1 MLGDAARGGLTRVR
15 RAERIWLILPNMKKV
30 FAPASVLLIAAVMVA
45 LTATT
50 KAGSFGPGP
59 WANGAYYPGQF
70 DGVYSAT
77 VFGNNTSGVFG
88 FALQAGSP
96 TIITNSES
104 TTTTNISV
112 IQSTVIPDPWQNYF
126 LIFFNGVT
134 YYGTT
139 FATINVNASS
149 VAGAMY
155 DGRGVLSETN
165 FSYASGG
172 FTASLTSDKSPVTFT
187 GNNTGQLQIVGGAGT
202 LFSLNG
208 IKVSDISSTSGDGNT
223 AQ

>member
-1 MLGDAARGGLTRVR
+1 
-15 RAERIWLILPNMKKV
+15 MKKAS
-30 FAPASVLLIAAVMVA
+30 APASALLIVAVFLA
-45 LTATT
+45 IGATT

-104 TTTTNISV
+104 TTSTNLSV
-112 IQSTVIPDPWQNYF
+112 VQSTVIPDPWQNYF

-139 FATINVNASS
+139 FATINVNSKT

-155 DGRGVLSETN
+155 DGQGVISATN
-165 FSYASGG
+165 YSYASGG
-172 FTASLTSDKSPVTFT
+172 FTASLTSDKSPLTFS

-208 IKVSDISSTSGDGNT
+208 IKVSDISSTSGAGDT
-223 AQ
+223 TQ

>member
-1 MLGDAARGGLTRVR
+1 
-15 RAERIWLILPNMKKV
+15 MKKAS
-30 FAPASVLLIAAVMVA
+30 APASALLIVAVFLA
-45 LTATT
+45 IGATT

-112 IQSTVIPDPWQNYF
+112 VQSTVIPDPWQNYF

-139 FATINVNASS
+139 FATINVNSKT

-155 DGRGVLSETN
+155 DGQGVISATN
-165 FSYASGG
+165 YSYASGG
-172 FTASLTSDKSPVTFT
+172 FTASLTSDKSPLTFS

-208 IKVSDISSTSGDGNT
+208 IKVSDISSTSGAGDT
-223 AQ
+223 TQ

>member
-1 MLGDAARGGLTRVR
+1 
-15 RAERIWLILPNMKKV
+15 MKIA
-30 FAPASVLLIAAVMVA
+30 FAPASVPLIAVVVLAFA
-45 LTATT
+45 ATS

-70 DGVYSAT
+70 DGKYSAT

-96 TIITNSES
+96 TIITNTQS

-139 FATINVNASS
+139 FATINVDTKS

-155 DGRGVLSETN
+155 DGRGVLSATN

-187 GNNTGQLQIVGGAGT
+187 GNNPGQFQVVGGAGT
-202 LFSLNG
+202 KFSLNG
-208 IKVSDISSTSGDGNT
+208 IKVSDITST

>member
-1 MLGDAARGGLTRVR
+1 M
-15 RAERIWLILPNMKKV
+15 
-30 FAPASVLLIAAVMVA
+30 A

-104 TTTTNISV
+104 TTSTNLSV
-112 IQSTVIPDPWQNYF
+112 VQSTVIPDPWQNYF

-139 FATINVNASS
+139 FATINVNSKT

-155 DGRGVLSETN
+155 DGQGVISATN
-165 FSYASGG
+165 YSYASGG

-187 GNNTGQLQIVGGAGT
+187 GNNTGQFQIVGGAGT

-208 IKVSDISSTSGDGNT
+208 IKVSDTASTSGAGDT
-223 AQ
+223 TQ

>member
-1 MLGDAARGGLTRVR
+1 
-15 RAERIWLILPNMKKV
+15 MKKAS
-30 FAPASVLLIAAVMVA
+30 APASVLLIAAVFLA
-45 LTATT
+45 IAATT

-104 TTTTNISV
+104 TTSTNLSV
-112 IQSTVIPDPWQNYF
+112 VQSSVIPDPWQNYF

-139 FATINVNASS
+139 FATINVNSKT

-155 DGRGVLSETN
+155 DGKGVISATN
-165 FSYASGG
+165 YSYASGG
-172 FTASLTSDKSPVTFT
+172 FTASLTSDKSPVTFS
-187 GNNTGQLQIVGGAGT
+187 GNNTGQFQIVGGAGT

-208 IKVSDISSTSGDGNT
+208 IKVSDTSSTSGAGDT
-223 AQ
+223 TQ

>member
-1 MLGDAARGGLTRVR
+1 
-15 RAERIWLILPNMKKV
+15 MKKAP
-30 FAPASVLLIAAVMVA
+30 APASVLLIVAVFLA
-45 LTATT
+45 IAATT

-104 TTTTNISV
+104 TTTTNLSV
-112 IQSTVIPDPWQNYF
+112 VQSTVIPDPWQNYF

-139 FATINVNASS
+139 FATINVNSKT

-155 DGRGVLSETN
+155 DGQGVISATN
-165 FSYASGG
+165 YSYASGG
-172 FTASLTSDKSPVTFT
+172 FTASLTSDKSPVTFS
-187 GNNTGQLQIVGGAGT
+187 GNNTGQFQIVGGAGT

-208 IKVSDISSTSGDGNT
+208 IKVSDTASTSGAGDT
-223 AQ
+223 TQ

>member
-1 MLGDAARGGLTRVR
+1 
-15 RAERIWLILPNMKKV
+15 MKKAA
-30 FAPASVLLIAAVMVA
+30 APASALLIVAVFLA
-45 LTATT
+45 ITATT

-104 TTTTNISV
+104 TTSTNLSV
-112 IQSTVIPDPWQNYF
+112 VQSTVIPDPWQNYF

-139 FATINVNASS
+139 FATINVNSKS

-155 DGRGVLSETN
+155 DGQGVISATN
-165 FSYASGG
+165 YSYASGG

-187 GNNTGQLQIVGGAGT
+187 GNNTGQFQIVGGAGT

-208 IKVSDISSTSGDGNT
+208 IKVSDTASTSGAGDT
-223 AQ
+223 TQ

>member
-1 MLGDAARGGLTRVR
+1 
-15 RAERIWLILPNMKKV
+15 MKKAA
-30 FAPASVLLIAAVMVA
+30 APASALLIVAVFLA
-45 LTATT
+45 ITATT

-104 TTTTNISV
+104 TTSTNLSV
-112 IQSTVIPDPWQNYF
+112 VQSTVSPDPWQNYF

-139 FATINVNASS
+139 FATINVNSKT

-155 DGRGVLSETN
+155 DGQGVISATN
-165 FSYASGG
+165 YSYASGG
-172 FTASLTSDKSPVTFT
+172 FTASLTSDKSPLTFS

-208 IKVSDISSTSGDGNT
+208 IKVSDISSTSGAGDT
-223 AQ
+223 TQ

>member
-1 MLGDAARGGLTRVR
+1 
-15 RAERIWLILPNMKKV
+15 MKKAS
-30 FAPASVLLIAAVMVA
+30 APASALLIVAVFLA
-45 LTATT
+45 IGATT

-96 TIITNSES
+96 TIITNSQS

-139 FATINVNASS
+139 FATINVNSKT

-187 GNNTGQLQIVGGAGT
+187 GTTPASSRLWAGLVPCSHSMASRSPT
-202 LFSLNG
+202 
-208 IKVSDISSTSGDGNT
+208 
-223 AQ
+223 

>member
-1 MLGDAARGGLTRVR
+1 MAGGNAKGGLTRVR
-15 RAERIWLILPNMKKV
+15 CAERILLNIPNMKIA
-30 FAPASVLLIAAVMVA
+30 FAPASVPLIAVVVLAFA
-45 LTATT
+45 ATS

-70 DGVYSAT
+70 DGKYSAT

-96 TIITNSES
+96 TIITNSQS

-139 FATINVNASS
+139 FATINVDAKS

-155 DGRGVLSETN
+155 DGRGVLSATN

-187 GNNTGQLQIVGGAGT
+187 GNNTGQLQVVGGAGT
-202 LFSLNG
+202 KFSLNG
-208 IKVSDISSTSGDGNT
+208 IKVSDISST

>member
-1 MLGDAARGGLTRVR
+1 
-15 RAERIWLILPNMKKV
+15 MKK
-30 FAPASVLLIAAVMVA
+30 AATPASALLIVAVFLA
-45 LTATT
+45 ITATT

-104 TTTTNISV
+104 TTSTNISV
-112 IQSTVIPDPWQNYF
+112 VQSTVIPDPWQNYF

-139 FATINVNASS
+139 FATINVNSKT

-155 DGRGVLSETN
+155 DGQGVISATN
-165 FSYASGG
+165 YSYASGG
-172 FTASLTSDKSPVTFT
+172 FTASLTSDKSPLTFS

-208 IKVSDISSTSGDGNT
+208 IKVSDISSTSGAGDT
-223 AQ
+223 TQ

>member
-1 MLGDAARGGLTRVR
+1 
-15 RAERIWLILPNMKKV
+15 MKKAS
-30 FAPASVLLIAAVMVA
+30 APASALLIVAVFLA
-45 LTATT
+45 IAATT

-104 TTTTNISV
+104 TTSTNLSV
-112 IQSTVIPDPWQNYF
+112 VQSTVIPDPWQNYF

-139 FATINVNASS
+139 FATINVNSKT

-155 DGRGVLSETN
+155 DGQGVISATN
-165 FSYASGG
+165 YSYASGG
-172 FTASLTSDKSPVTFT
+172 FTASLTSDKSPLTFK

-208 IKVSDISSTSGDGNT
+208 IKVSDISSTSGAGDT
-223 AQ
+223 TQ

>member
-1 MLGDAARGGLTRVR
+1 
-15 RAERIWLILPNMKKV
+15 MKKAP
-30 FAPASVLLIAAVMVA
+30 APASVLLIVAVFLA
-45 LTATT
+45 IAATT

-104 TTTTNISV
+104 TTTTNLSV
-112 IQSTVIPDPWQNYF
+112 VQSTVIPDPWQNYF

-139 FATINVNASS
+139 FATINVNSKT

-155 DGRGVLSETN
+155 DGQGVISATN
-165 FSYASGG
+165 YSYASGG
-172 FTASLTSDKSPVTFT
+172 FTASLTSDKSPVTFS
-187 GNNTGQLQIVGGAGT
+187 GNNTGQFQIVGGAGT

-208 IKVSDISSTSGDGNT
+208 IKVSDISSTAGDGNT
-223 AQ
+223 TQ

>member
-1 MLGDAARGGLTRVR
+1 
-15 RAERIWLILPNMKKV
+15 MKKV
-30 FAPASVLLIAAVMVA
+30 FAPASFLLIAAVIVA
-45 LTATT
+45 LTATS

-104 TTTTNISV
+104 TTSTNLSV
-112 IQSTVIPDPWQNYF
+112 VQSTVIPDPWQNYF

-139 FATINVNASS
+139 FATINVNSKS

-155 DGRGVLSETN
+155 DGQGVISATN
-165 FSYASGG
+165 YSYASGG

-187 GNNTGQLQIVGGAGT
+187 GNNTGQFQIVGGAGT

-208 IKVSDISSTSGDGNT
+208 IKVSDTASTSGAGDT
-223 AQ
+223 TQ

>member
-1 MLGDAARGGLTRVR
+1 
-15 RAERIWLILPNMKKV
+15 MKKAP
-30 FAPASVLLIAAVMVA
+30 APASVLLIVAVFLA
-45 LTATT
+45 IAATT

-104 TTTTNISV
+104 TTTTNLSV
-112 IQSTVIPDPWQNYF
+112 VQSTVIPDPWQNYF

-139 FATINVNASS
+139 FATINVNSKT

-155 DGRGVLSETN
+155 DGQGVISATN
-165 FSYASGG
+165 YSYASGG
-172 FTASLTSDKSPVTFT
+172 FTASLTSDKSPLTFS
-187 GNNTGQLQIVGGAGT
+187 GNNTGQFQIVGGAGT

-208 IKVSDISSTSGDGNT
+208 IKVSDTASTSGAGDT
-223 AQ
+223 TQ

>member
-1 MLGDAARGGLTRVR
+1 
-15 RAERIWLILPNMKKV
+15 MKIA
-30 FAPASVLLIAAVMVA
+30 FASASVPLIAVVVLAFA
-45 LTATT
+45 ATS

-96 TIITNSES
+96 TIITNSQS

-139 FATINVNASS
+139 FATINVNSKT

-155 DGRGVLSETN
+155 DGQGVISATN
-165 FSYASGG
+165 YSYASGG
-172 FTASLTSDKSPVTFT
+172 FTASLTSDKSPVTFS
-187 GNNTGQLQIVGGAGT
+187 GNNTGQFQIVGGAGT

-208 IKVSDISSTSGDGNT
+208 IKVSDTASTSGAGDT
-223 AQ
+223 TQ

>member
-1 MLGDAARGGLTRVR
+1 
-15 RAERIWLILPNMKKV
+15 MKKV
-30 FAPASVLLIAAVMVA
+30 FASASVLLIAAVIVA

-104 TTTTNISV
+104 TTSTNLSV
-112 IQSTVIPDPWQNYF
+112 VQSTVIPDPWQNYF
-126 LIFFNGVT
+126 LIFFNGDT
-134 YYGTT
+134 YYLTT
-139 FATINVNASS
+139 FATINVNSKS

-155 DGRGVLSETN
+155 DGQGVISATN
-165 FSYASGG
+165 YSYASGG

-187 GNNTGQLQIVGGAGT
+187 GNNTGQFQIVGGAGT

-208 IKVSDISSTSGDGNT
+208 IKVSDTASTSGAGDT
-223 AQ
+223 TQ

>member
-1 MLGDAARGGLTRVR
+1 
-15 RAERIWLILPNMKKV
+15 MKKV
-30 FAPASVLLIAAVMVA
+30 FASASVLHIAAVIVA

-104 TTTTNISV
+104 TTSTNLSV
-112 IQSTVIPDPWQNYF
+112 VQSTVIPDPWQNYF

-139 FATINVNASS
+139 FATINVNSKS

-155 DGRGVLSETN
+155 DGQGVIRATN
-165 FSYASGG
+165 YSYASGG

-187 GNNTGQLQIVGGAGT
+187 GNNTGQFQIVGGAGT

-208 IKVSDISSTSGDGNT
+208 IKVSDTASTSGAGDT
-223 AQ
+223 TQ